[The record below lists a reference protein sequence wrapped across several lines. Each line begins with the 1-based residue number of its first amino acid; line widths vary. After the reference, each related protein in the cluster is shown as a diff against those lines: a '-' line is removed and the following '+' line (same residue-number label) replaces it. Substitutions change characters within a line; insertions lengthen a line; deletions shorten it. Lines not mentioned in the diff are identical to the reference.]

1 MSKINGAGR
10 RTVFWIVADGKL
22 WDFEKL
28 QEDLFNGN
36 IESYTN
42 HYEGQ

>member
-22 WDFEKL
+22 WEFGKL
-28 QEDLFNGN
+28 QEDLFNGS

-42 HYEGQ
+42 FYECQ